1 MAQFDASVRVTN
13 SEQEPV
19 RAGVV
24 DQSGAVA
31 GQGFA
36 VSAQLTNSAQATRA
50 ASMQNQGSAFES
62 FADAATDLVN
72 DGLKIQ
78 EGYLRGKV
86 NKDINSAINDFALL
100 QQNPDLV
107 DALKSSDAN
116 VSEAFSRIEST
127 SENPESFRKQA
138 QSYKR
143 AVDQGLMTPS
153 DLKLRLMAIT
163 RQHVNAN
170 PGAADAIIQESNR
183 ILELSGVSSLKDPK
197 PVEDEQAKARAEGL
211 KQLNLAIAKH
221 NIPNVDRFRLQTD
234 PDYQIQVQEELNKR
248 LYEQSLVEEI
258 ITGDKVES
266 ITSAKQA
273 QQWARDKGNST
284 YNGYIAGVS
293 QDFISVVESGLPAE
307 EQINRLEQ
315 DIVPLQR
322 DNLIAYL
329 EETGMFRFP
338 EGERMLQRFDAHT
351 SSLIKGIRDSK
362 TQSTRL
368 DIVKNQEEYERNI
381 GQLEVNKVVN
391 PAAIS
396 TLKNMPAPL
405 VQKMVLKNPEVS
417 QRLMTSIA
425 GLLDD
430 SLASGYQTKNL
441 VNSQELTP
449 GKSDAATASIHLL
462 TDGRNADFK
471 TILGNIDSAQKNGK
485 LTQQDHFNYMD
496 SLNDY
501 LANPSTKT
509 MIQGAGDDLVM
520 EMVDNINNY
529 IVNLGSR
536 LNKTIEDSG
545 VKVKDIE
552 VSTLPGGGVRYD
564 VPSNRSLQLK
574 LNTDFAS
581 RYNKSINSISVLSGQ
596 GSSTVANI
604 LNSMHGSAFG
614 IGTDQ
619 QSQDSVPQ
627 DQKKSNQS
635 SSSVVEK
642 IIQAESAGKPTA
654 KNKDSTAFGLGQF
667 TERTWVD
674 SVKKFAPEEAEGLT
688 SGEILQKINDENFH
702 VKILGGLT
710 KDNQKILQSKGIEA
724 NDRNTYLAHFAG
736 VGTAAR
742 IIKAD
747 PNTPVEQIASADAIR
762 SNEKVLKGKTA
773 GQVLAWAE
781 NKMR

>member
-36 VSAQLTNSAQATRA
+36 VAAKLTNAATATRV
-50 ASMQNQGSAFES
+50 SAIETKSGVLDS

-78 EGYLRGKV
+78 EGYIRGQV

-116 VSEAFSRIEST
+116 VSEALSRVEST

-138 QSYKR
+138 QAYKR

-183 ILELSGVSSLKDPK
+183 ILELSGVSSLRDPK

-211 KQLNLAIAKH
+211 KQLNSAVAKH

-234 PDYQIQVQEELNKR
+234 PDYQIEVQEELNKR
-248 LYEQSLVEEI
+248 LYEQSLVEEVV
-258 ITGDKVES
+258 TGDKVEQ
-266 ITSAKQA
+266 ITSSQQA
-273 QQWARDKGNST
+273 RQWASNKGNST
-284 YNGYIAGVS
+284 YNGHISRVS
-293 QDFISVVESGLPAE
+293 QDFINVVESGLPAE

-322 DNLIAYL
+322 DQLIGFL
-329 EETGMFRFP
+329 EEKGMFRFP
-338 EGERMLQRFDAHT
+338 EGERILKRFDAHT
-351 SSLIKGIRDSK
+351 ESLMKGIRDSK
-362 TQSTRL
+362 TQATRL
-368 DIVKNQEEYERNI
+368 SIVKNQEEYERNI

-391 PAAIS
+391 PAAIT
-396 TLKNMPAPL
+396 TLKSMPDAL
-405 VQKMVLKNPEVS
+405 VQKMVLRNASVS
-417 QRLMTSIA
+417 QRLMTAIA

-430 SLASGYQTKNL
+430 SLASGHQTKGL
-441 VNSQELTP
+441 INSEELTP
-449 GKSDAATASIHLL
+449 GKSDAATASIDILL
-462 TDGRNADFK
+462 GGKNADFK
-471 TILGNIDSAQKNGK
+471 TILGNIDNAQKNGR
-485 LTQQDHFNYMD
+485 LSQQDHFKYMD

-501 LANPSTKT
+501 LANPSAKAN
-509 MIQGAGDDLVM
+509 IQGAGDDLVL
-520 EMVDNINNY
+520 EMVDNVNNY
-529 IVNLGSR
+529 IVNLGTR
-536 LNKTIEDSG
+536 LNKTIEESG
-545 VKVKDIE
+545 VGFDKVS
-552 VSTLPGGGVRYD
+552 VSSLPGGGVRYE
-564 VPSNRSLQLK
+564 VPSNRQLQLK
-574 LNTDFAS
+574 LNTDYAS

-596 GSSTVANI
+596 GTNAVANI
-604 LNSMHGSAFG
+604 INSMHGGAFG
-614 IGTDQ
+614 IQG
-619 QSQDSVPQ
+619 DSKQEP
-627 DQKKSNQS
+627 QKKSNQS
-635 SSSVVEK
+635 SSSVVDK
-642 IIQAESAGKPTA
+642 IIQAESVGDPKA

-674 SVKKFAPEEAEGLT
+674 SVKKFAPEEADGLT
-688 SGEILQKINDENFH
+688 KGEILNKINDQDFH

-710 KDNQKILQSKGIEA
+710 KDNQNILQNKGIEA

-736 VGTAAR
+736 VGTAAK

-747 PNTPVEQIASADAIR
+747 PNTPIEDIASADAIR
-762 SNEKVLKGKTA
+762 SNERVLKGKTT

>member
-36 VSAQLTNSAQATRA
+36 VAAKLTNAATATRV
-50 ASMQNQGSAFES
+50 SAIETKSGVLDS

-78 EGYLRGKV
+78 EGYIRGQV

-116 VSEAFSRIEST
+116 VSEALSRVEST

-138 QSYKR
+138 QAYKR

-183 ILELSGVSSLKDPK
+183 ILELSGVSSLRDPK

-211 KQLNLAIAKH
+211 KQLNSAVAKH

-234 PDYQIQVQEELNKR
+234 PDYQIEVQEELNKR
-248 LYEQSLVEEI
+248 LYEQSLVEEVV
-258 ITGDKVES
+258 TGDKVEQ
-266 ITSAKQA
+266 ITSSQQA
-273 QQWARDKGNST
+273 RQWASNKGNST
-284 YNGYIAGVS
+284 YNGHISRVS
-293 QDFISVVESGLPAE
+293 QDFINVVESGLPAE

-322 DNLIAYL
+322 DQLIGFL
-329 EETGMFRFP
+329 EEKGMFRFP
-338 EGERMLQRFDAHT
+338 EGERILKRFDAHT
-351 SSLIKGIRDSK
+351 ESLMKGIRDSK
-362 TQSTRL
+362 TQATRL
-368 DIVKNQEEYERNI
+368 SIVKNQEEYERNI

-391 PAAIS
+391 PAAIT
-396 TLKNMPAPL
+396 TLKSMPDAL
-405 VQKMVLKNPEVS
+405 VQKMVLRNASVS
-417 QRLMTSIA
+417 QRLMTAIA

-430 SLASGYQTKNL
+430 SLASGHQTKGL
-441 VNSQELTP
+441 INSEELTP
-449 GKSDAATASIHLL
+449 GKSDAATASIDILL
-462 TDGRNADFK
+462 GGKNADFK
-471 TILGNIDSAQKNGK
+471 TILGNIDNAQKNGR
-485 LTQQDHFNYMD
+485 LSQQDHFKYMD

-501 LANPSTKT
+501 LANPSAKAN
-509 MIQGAGDDLVM
+509 IQGAGDDLVL
-520 EMVDNINNY
+520 EMVDNVNNY
-529 IVNLGSR
+529 IVNLGTR
-536 LNKTIEDSG
+536 LNKTIEESG
-545 VKVKDIE
+545 VGFDKVS
-552 VSTLPGGGVRYD
+552 VSSLPGGGVRYE
-564 VPSNRSLQLK
+564 VPSNRQLQLK
-574 LNTDFAS
+574 LNTDYAS

-596 GSSTVANI
+596 GTNAVANI
-604 LNSMHGSAFG
+604 INSMHGGAFG
-614 IGTDQ
+614 IQG
-619 QSQDSVPQ
+619 DSKQEP
-627 DQKKSNQS
+627 QKKSNQS
-635 SSSVVEK
+635 SSSVVDK
-642 IIQAESAGKPTA
+642 IIQAESVGDPKA

-674 SVKKFAPEEAEGLT
+674 SVKKFAPEEADGLT
-688 SGEILQKINDENFH
+688 KGEILNKINDQDFH

-710 KDNQKILQSKGIEA
+710 KDNQNILQNKGIEA

-736 VGTAAR
+736 AGTAAR

-747 PNTPVEQIASADAIR
+747 PNTPIEDIASADAIR
-762 SNEKVLKGKTA
+762 SNERVLKGKTA

>member
-36 VSAQLTNSAQATRA
+36 VAAQLTNAATATRV
-50 ASMQNQGSAFES
+50 SAMETKSGVLDS

-78 EGYLRGKV
+78 EGYIRGQV

-116 VSEAFSRIEST
+116 VSEALSRVEST

-138 QSYKR
+138 QAYKR

-183 ILELSGVSSLKDPK
+183 ILELSGVSSLRDPK

-211 KQLNLAIAKH
+211 KQLNSAVAKH

-234 PDYQIQVQEELNKR
+234 PDYQIEVQEELNKR
-248 LYEQSLVEEI
+248 LYEQSLVEEVV
-258 ITGDKVES
+258 TGDKVEQ
-266 ITSAKQA
+266 ITSSQQA
-273 QQWARDKGNST
+273 RQWASNKGNST

-322 DNLIAYL
+322 DQLIGFL
-329 EETGMFRFP
+329 EEKGMFRFP
-338 EGERMLQRFDAHT
+338 EGERILKRFDSHVE
-351 SSLIKGIRDSK
+351 SLMKGIRDSK
-362 TQSTRL
+362 TQATRL
-368 DIVKNQEEYERNI
+368 SIVKNQEEYERNI

-391 PAAIS
+391 PAAIT
-396 TLKNMPAPL
+396 TLKSMPDAL
-405 VQKMVLKNPEVS
+405 VQKMVLRNASVS
-417 QRLMTSIA
+417 QRLMTAIA

-430 SLASGYQTKNL
+430 SLASGHQTKGL
-441 VNSQELTP
+441 INSEELTP
-449 GKSDAATASIHLL
+449 GKSDAATASIDILL
-462 TDGRNADFK
+462 GGKNADFK
-471 TILGNIDSAQKNGK
+471 TILGNIDNAQKNGR
-485 LTQQDHFNYMD
+485 LSQQDHFKYMD

-501 LANPSTKT
+501 LANPSARAN
-509 MIQGAGDDLVM
+509 IQGAGDDLVL
-520 EMVDNINNY
+520 EMVDNVNNY
-529 IVNLGSR
+529 IVNLGTR
-536 LNKTIEDSG
+536 LNKTIEESG
-545 VKVKDIE
+545 VGFDKVS
-552 VSTLPGGGVRYD
+552 VSSLPGGGVRYE
-564 VPSNRSLQLK
+564 VPSNRQLQLK
-574 LNTDFAS
+574 LNTDYAS

-596 GSSTVANI
+596 GTNAVANI
-604 LNSMHGSAFG
+604 INSMHGGAFG
-614 IGTDQ
+614 IQG
-619 QSQDSVPQ
+619 DSKQEP
-627 DQKKSNQS
+627 QKKSNQS
-635 SSSVVEK
+635 SSSVVDK
-642 IIQAESAGKPTA
+642 IIQAESAGNPKA
-654 KNKDSTAFGLGQF
+654 KNADTSAFGLGQF
-667 TERTWVD
+667 TKKTWVD

-688 SGEILQKINDENFH
+688 SGEILNKINDQDFH

-710 KDNQKILQSKGIEA
+710 KDNQNILQNKGIEA

-736 VGTAAR
+736 VGTASK

-747 PNTPVEQIASADAIR
+747 PNTPIEDIASADAIR

>member
-1 MAQFDASVRVTN
+1 MAQFDTSVRVTN

-36 VSAQLTNSAQATRA
+36 VAAKLTNAATATRV
-50 ASMQNQGSAFES
+50 SAMETKSGVLDS

-78 EGYLRGKV
+78 EGYIRGQV

-116 VSEAFSRIEST
+116 VSEALSRVEST

-138 QSYKR
+138 QAYKR

-183 ILELSGVSSLKDPK
+183 ILELSGVSSLRDPK

-211 KQLNLAIAKH
+211 KQLNSAVAKH

-234 PDYQIQVQEELNKR
+234 PDYQIEVQEELNKR
-248 LYEQSLVEEI
+248 LYEQSLVEEVV
-258 ITGDKVES
+258 TGDKVEQ
-266 ITSAKQA
+266 ITSSQQA
-273 QQWARDKGNST
+273 RQWASNKGNST

-322 DNLIAYL
+322 DQLIGFL
-329 EETGMFRFP
+329 EEKGMFRFP
-338 EGERMLQRFDAHT
+338 EGERILKRFDSHVE
-351 SSLIKGIRDSK
+351 SLMKGIRDSK
-362 TQSTRL
+362 TQATRL
-368 DIVKNQEEYERNI
+368 SIVKNQEEYERNI

-391 PAAIS
+391 PAAIT
-396 TLKNMPAPL
+396 TLKSMPDAL
-405 VQKMVLKNPEVS
+405 VQKMVLRNASVS
-417 QRLMTSIA
+417 QRLMTAIA

-430 SLASGYQTKNL
+430 SLASGHQTKGL
-441 VNSQELTP
+441 INSEELTP
-449 GKSDAATASIHLL
+449 GKSDAATASIDILL
-462 TDGRNADFK
+462 GGKNADFK
-471 TILGNIDSAQKNGK
+471 TILGNIDNAQKNGR
-485 LTQQDHFNYMD
+485 LSQQDHFKYMD

-501 LANPSTKT
+501 LANPSARAN
-509 MIQGAGDDLVM
+509 IQGAGDDLVL
-520 EMVDNINNY
+520 EMVDNVNNY
-529 IVNLGSR
+529 IVNLGTR

-545 VKVKDIE
+545 VGFDKVS
-552 VSTLPGGGVRYD
+552 VSSLPGGGVRYE
-564 VPSNRSLQLK
+564 VPSNRQLQLK
-574 LNTDFAS
+574 LNTDYAS

-596 GSSTVANI
+596 GTNAVANI
-604 LNSMHGSAFG
+604 INSMHGGAFG
-614 IGTDQ
+614 IQG
-619 QSQDSVPQ
+619 DSKQEP
-627 DQKKSNQS
+627 QKKSNQS
-635 SSSVVEK
+635 SSSVIDK
-642 IIQAESAGKPTA
+642 IIKVESVGDPKA

-674 SVKKFAPEEAEGLT
+674 SVKKFAPEEADGLT
-688 SGEILQKINDENFH
+688 KDEILNKIHDQDFH

-710 KDNQKILQSKGIEA
+710 KDNQNILQNKGIEA

-736 VGTAAR
+736 VGTASK

-747 PNTPVEQIASADAIR
+747 PNTPIEYIASADAIR

-781 NKMR
+781 HKMR